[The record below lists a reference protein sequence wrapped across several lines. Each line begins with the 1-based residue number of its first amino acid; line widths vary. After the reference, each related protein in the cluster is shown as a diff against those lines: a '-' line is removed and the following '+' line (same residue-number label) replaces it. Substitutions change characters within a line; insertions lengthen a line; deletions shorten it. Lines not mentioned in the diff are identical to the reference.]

1 QVAILSL
8 LLFLLSLGRP
18 LLPGTDVALVH
29 PLHAQLGVGLECLHV
44 IRDLHDLNRA
54 LLATGD
60 RHVVTLDLGG
70 CGKLLRS
77 RFPHLDLAGTS
88 WEDDKLGLVGLQPLD
103 IGLQTFK

>member
-1 QVAILSL
+1 MQVAILSL

-77 RFPHLDLAGTS
+77 RVTSLRKELVNVRDLQNSGFKCKAKAGKVPS
-88 WEDDKLGLVGLQPLD
+88 P
-103 IGLQTFK
+103 